1 MRTKVFM
8 DANELSCMS
17 SNNLFTHKCTL
28 ASVHYTS
35 EDIFLLISSVPKP
48 SQHYDSLLLKMS
60 TKRSLSEKIVAIQK
74 KNGNNFCA
82 DCGKQGIK
90 FDEIIQLYF

>member
-1 MRTKVFM
+1 MNCHACQVIIYLRTNVQ
-8 DANELSCMS
+8 A
-17 SNNLFTHKCTL
+17 
-28 ASVHYTS
+28 AHYTS